1 MDMLRTC
8 FWDCVRNPERGMVLA
23 LAGAAGLAAAVGG
36 GAIFTAWLIRRKKS
50 NES

>member
-8 FWDCVRNPERGMVLA
+8 FWDCVRNPERGTVLA
-23 LAGAAGLAAAVGG
+23 LAFAAGLAAVVGG
-36 GAIFTAWLIRRKKS
+36 TALFAAWLIRRKD